1 MGLIFTQIY
10 KQYNTYI
17 YNYAL
22 KLTCHPEDAKDIT
35 QETFIKA
42 LKSLN
47 TLEEEKAVA
56 KWLRTICYHE
66 FLMKVRDT
74 KPLFPITE
82 EEQSILEAQG
92 RLLITNPPLPE
103 EEVMVAEEIKK
114 LQNGCFLAMVRRLTL
129 NQRITFSMVDMFGLD
144 LDYVAQLLDLSKGA
158 TKGLL
163 YRARM
168 NLDSFFATHCNLLEE
183 NNPCSCKAWIDFSSN
198 RADMQ
203 QKATQLTSHIDYKE
217 TGYKY
222 NEKVRAKI
230 FYFYSHM
237 PEQKPPR
244 QWYESFLKI
253 ILEKNS

>member
-1 MGLIFTQIY
+1 MELTFIQIY
-10 KQYNTYI
+10 NQYNIYI

-42 LKSLN
+42 FKSLA
-47 TLEEEKAVA
+47 TLQEEKAIA

-74 KPLFPITE
+74 LPLVTITE
-82 EEQSILEAQG
+82 EEQAILEEQG
-92 RLLITNPPLPE
+92 RILASHPPLPE
-103 EEVMVAEEIKK
+103 EEVIVAEEIKN

-129 NQRITFSMVDMFGLD
+129 NQRIVFSMVDMFGLD
-144 LDYVAQLLDLSKGA
+144 VDYVAQVLGLSKGA

-168 NLDSFFATHCNLLEE
+168 NLDSFFSKHCSLLEE
-183 NNPCSCKAWIDFSSN
+183 NNPCSCKAWIDFSSKREN
-198 RADMQ
+198 MQ
-203 QKATQLTSHIDYKE
+203 QNARKLTNHINYKE
-217 TGYKY
+217 TGYEY

-230 FYFYSHM
+230 FYLYTNM

-244 QWYESFLKI
+244 EWYESLLKI
-253 ILEKNS
+253 ISEKNS

>member
-1 MGLIFTQIY
+1 MELTFTQIY
-10 KQYNTYI
+10 QQYNTYI
-17 YNYAL
+17 YNYAI

-42 LKSLN
+42 FKNLETLK
-47 TLEEEKAVA
+47 EEKAVA

-74 KPLFPITE
+74 LPFSTITE
-82 EEQSILEAQG
+82 EEQNKLEAQG
-92 RLLITNPPLPE
+92 RLLTTNPPLPE
-103 EEVMVAEEIKK
+103 EEVIVAEEIKN

-144 LDYVAQLLDLSKGA
+144 LDYVAQVLGLSKGA

-168 NLDSFFATHCNLLEE
+168 NLDSFFAKHCNLLEE
-183 NNPCSCKAWIDFSSN
+183 NNPCSCKAWIAFSSK
-198 RADMQ
+198 REDMQ
-203 QKATQLTSHIDYKE
+203 QKARQLTNPIDYKE
-217 TGYKY
+217 IGYEY

-237 PEQKPPR
+237 PEQKPPNE
-244 QWYESFLKI
+244 WYESVLKI
-253 ILEKNS
+253 ISENNT